1 MEDDGGY
8 YLFPCFDNILVA
20 LHAFHSVFQPGM
32 HTIAQFLRK
41 TTGNLCIFNCGI
53 DEEHIID
60 PLSNYYQN
68 LLRE

>member
-8 YLFPCFDNILVA
+8 LLFALISLWAYLFFR
-20 LHAFHSVFQPGM
+20 SVFQPGM
-32 HTIAQFLRK
+32 HTIAQFLKRAI
-41 TTGNLCIFNCGI
+41 GNLCIFNCGI
-53 DEEHIID
+53 DEKNIIE

>member
-1 MEDDGGY
+1 
-8 YLFPCFDNILVA
+8 
-20 LHAFHSVFQPGM
+20 M

-41 TTGNLCIFNCGI
+41 AIWNLRIFNYGI
-53 DEEHIID
+53 DKEHIID